1 LTAGVIHVLASTIG
15 YVALFGAFLL
25 IPAPTPIPWRAWLLL
40 MVLFIVRF
48 VANATIY
55 KIAPRILVARA
66 KPPIQ
71 AGQPLVDRVLLLAF
85 LATFALLVSV
95 ASVDGLRLRLLGSV
109 PMSLSAAGLG
119 IFAAGWA
126 VAASAVLVNA
136 FALTVI
142 RAQEGQVAVTNGPYR
157 FVRHPIY
164 FGGVLVMLG
173 ESLWLGSNL
182 ALIAMFVP
190 IAILVAR
197 IHFEERFLA
206 ANVQGY
212 ADYAARVRYRLIPGL
227 W

>member
-1 LTAGVIHVLASTIG
+1 VIRVLANTIA

-25 IPAPTPIPWRAWLLL
+25 VPAPAPISWRAWLLL
-40 MVLFIVRF
+40 FVLFVVRLA
-48 VANATIY
+48 ANATIHQ
-55 KIAPRILVARA
+55 IAPQVLAARA
-66 KPPIQ
+66 RPPIQ
-71 AGQPLVDRVLLLAF
+71 AGQPRLDRILLLAF
-85 LATFALLVSV
+85 MATFALLVSV

-109 PMSLSAAGLG
+109 PMSVSVAGLT
-119 IFAAGWA
+119 IFAAGWI
-126 VAASAVLVNA
+126 VAAWAVVVNA

-142 RAQEGQVAVTNGPYR
+142 KPQEGQVVVTTGPYR
-157 FVRHPIY
+157 VVRHPIY

-182 ALIAMFVP
+182 ALIVMSVP
-190 IAILVAR
+190 IAILIAR

-212 ADYAARVRYRLIPGL
+212 GEYAAQVRYRLFPGL

>member
-1 LTAGVIHVLASTIG
+1 VIKVLASTIG

-25 IPAPTPIPWRAWLLL
+25 IPAPTPVPWRAWLLL
-40 MVLFIVRF
+40 FVLFIVRLTT
-48 VANATIY
+48 NATIY
-55 KIAPRILVARA
+55 KIAPRILAARA
-66 KPPIQ
+66 RPPIQ
-71 AGQPLVDRVLLLAF
+71 AGQPLLDRILLLTF

-109 PMSLSAAGLG
+109 PMWISIAGLG
-119 IFAAGWA
+119 LFAAGWV

-164 FGGVLVMLG
+164 FGGVLVMVG

-190 IAILVAR
+190 IAILIAR

-206 ANVQGY
+206 DNVQGY
-212 ADYAARVRYRLIPGL
+212 GDYTAKVRYRLVPGL

>member
-1 LTAGVIHVLASTIG
+1 LL
-15 YVALFGAFLL
+15 FLL
-25 IPAPTPIPWRAWLLL
+25 F
-40 MVLFIVRF
+40 VVRLA
-48 VANATIY
+48 ANATIY
-55 KIAPRILVARA
+55 KIAPQILASRA

-71 AGQPLVDRVLLLAF
+71 AGQPLLDRVLLLAF
-85 LATFALLVSV
+85 MATFALLVSV

-109 PMSLSAAGLG
+109 PMWLSVAGLG
-119 IFAAGWA
+119 IFAAGWV

-142 RAQEGQVAVTNGPYR
+142 KAQEGQVAVTNGPYR

-164 FGGVLVMLG
+164 FGGVLVMVG
-173 ESLWLGSNL
+173 EALWLGSNL
-182 ALIAMFVP
+182 ALVAMFVP

-206 ANVQGY
+206 AHVQGY
-212 ADYAARVRYRLIPGL
+212 GEYAARVRYRLIPGL

>member
-1 LTAGVIHVLASTIG
+1 MIRVLTSTIG

-25 IPAPTPIPWRAWLLL
+25 IPAPAPISWRAWTLLL
-40 MVLFIVRF
+40 VLFVVRLA
-48 VANATIY
+48 ANAKIY
-55 KIAPRILVARA
+55 QAVPQILIARA
-66 KPPIQ
+66 RLPIQ
-71 AGQPLVDRVLLLAF
+71 AGQPLLDRILLLAF

-95 ASVDGLRLRLLGSV
+95 ASFDGLRLLLLGSV
-109 PMSLSAAGLG
+109 PMSLSIAGLG
-119 IFAAGWA
+119 LFAAGWV

-136 FALTVI
+136 FALTVV
-142 RAQEGQVAVTNGPYR
+142 RAQEGQVAVRSGPYR

-164 FGGVLVMLG
+164 FGGVMVMVG

-190 IAILVAR
+190 IAILIAR
-197 IHFEERFLA
+197 IHFEERFLE

-212 ADYAARVRYRLIPGL
+212 GEYTAHVRYRLIPGL

>member
-1 LTAGVIHVLASTIG
+1 VFQVLANTIG

-25 IPAPTPIPWRAWLLL
+25 IPAPAPIPWRAWLLL
-40 MVLFIVRF
+40 LVLFVVRL

-55 KIAPRILVARA
+55 RVAPQILVARA
-66 KPPIQ
+66 RPPIQ
-71 AGQPLVDRVLLLAF
+71 AGQPLLDRALLLAF
-85 LATFALLVSV
+85 MATFALLVSV

-109 PMSLSAAGLG
+109 PMPISVAGLG
-119 IFAAGWA
+119 LFAAGWG

-142 RAQEGQVAVTNGPYR
+142 RAQEGQVVVTNGPYR

-164 FGGVLVMLG
+164 LGGMLVMVG

-206 ANVQGY
+206 ATVQGY
-212 ADYAARVRYRLIPGL
+212 GDYAARVRYRLIPGL

>member
-1 LTAGVIHVLASTIG
+1 VIRVLASTIG

-25 IPAPTPIPWRAWLLL
+25 IPAPAPISWRAWL
-40 MVLFIVRF
+40 VLFVLFAVRLA
-48 VANATIY
+48 ANATIY
-55 KIAPRILVARA
+55 KLAPQILAARA
-66 KPPIQ
+66 RPLIQ
-71 AGQPLVDRVLLLAF
+71 AGQPLLDRVLLLAF
-85 LATFALLVSV
+85 MATFALLVSL
-95 ASVDGLRLRLLGSV
+95 ASADGLRWRLLGSV
-109 PMSLSAAGLG
+109 PMSFSVAGLG
-119 IFAAGWA
+119 LFAAGWV

-142 RAQEGQVAVTNGPYR
+142 RAQEGQVVVTNGPYR

-164 FGGVLVMLG
+164 LGGVLVMVG

-182 ALIAMFVP
+182 ALVAMFVP
-190 IAILVAR
+190 IGILIAR

-212 ADYAARVRYRLIPGL
+212 GDYAARVRFRLIPGL

>member
-1 LTAGVIHVLASTIG
+1 MIQVLASTIG

-25 IPAPTPIPWRAWLLL
+25 IPAPPPISWRAWLLL
-40 MVLFIVRF
+40 LVLFVVRLA
-48 VANATIY
+48 ANATIY
-55 KIAPRILVARA
+55 KMAPQILLARA

-71 AGQPLVDRVLLLAF
+71 AGQPLLDRVLLLAF

-95 ASVDGLRLRLLGSV
+95 ASVDGLRFRLLGSV
-109 PMSLSAAGLG
+109 PMPVSVAGLG
-119 IFAAGWA
+119 LFAAGWV

-142 RAQEGQVAVTNGPYR
+142 REQEGQVVVTNGPYR

-164 FGGVLVMLG
+164 FGGVLVMVG

-182 ALIAMFVP
+182 ALFAMLVP
-190 IAILVAR
+190 IGILVAR
-197 IHFEERFLA
+197 IYFEERFLA
-206 ANVQGY
+206 ASVQGY
-212 ADYAARVRYRLIPGL
+212 GEYAARVRYRLMPGL

>member
-1 LTAGVIHVLASTIG
+1 MFKVLASTIA

-25 IPAPTPIPWRAWLLL
+25 IPAPAPISWRAWLLL
-40 MVLFIVRF
+40 FVLFVVRLA
-48 VANATIY
+48 ANATIY
-55 KIAPRILVARA
+55 RRTPQILAARA
-66 KPPIQ
+66 RPPIQ
-71 AGQPLVDRVLLLAF
+71 AGQPLLDRVLLLAF
-85 LATFALLVSV
+85 MATFALLVSV
-95 ASVDGLRLRLLGSV
+95 ASVDGLRFRILGSV
-109 PMSLSAAGLG
+109 PMWCSVMGLG
-119 IFAAGWA
+119 LFAAGWL
-126 VAASAVLVNA
+126 VAASAVLVNS

-164 FGGVLVMLG
+164 FGGVLVMVG

-182 ALIAMFVP
+182 ALIAMSVP
-190 IAILVAR
+190 TAILVAR

-212 ADYAARVRYRLIPGL
+212 GDYAARVRYRLILGV

>member
-1 LTAGVIHVLASTIG
+1 MIQVLASTIG

-25 IPAPTPIPWRAWLLL
+25 IPAPAPISWRAWLLL
-40 MVLFIVRF
+40 FVLFVVRLA
-48 VANATIY
+48 ANATIH
-55 KIAPRILVARA
+55 KLAPQILMARA

-71 AGQPLVDRVLLLAF
+71 AGQPLLDRVLLLAF

-95 ASVDGLRLRLLGSV
+95 ASVDGLRLRVLGSV
-109 PMSLSAAGLG
+109 PMWISVVGLAL
-119 IFAAGWA
+119 FAAGWV
-126 VAASAVLVNA
+126 VAAWAVLVNA

-142 RAQEGQVAVTNGPYR
+142 RAQEGQVAVTSGPYR

-164 FGGVLVMLG
+164 FGGVLVMMG

-182 ALIAMFVP
+182 ALLAMFVP

-197 IHFEERFLA
+197 IHLEERFLA

-212 ADYAARVRYRLIPGL
+212 ADYTAHVRYRLIPGL

>member
-1 LTAGVIHVLASTIG
+1 MIQVLASTIG
-15 YVALFGAFLL
+15 FVVLFGAFLL
-25 IPAPTPIPWRAWLLL
+25 VPAPAPISWRAWLLL
-40 MVLFIVRF
+40 FVLFVVRLA
-48 VANATIY
+48 ANATIY
-55 KIAPRILVARA
+55 KIAPQILAARA

-71 AGQPLVDRVLLLAF
+71 AGQPLLDRVLLLAF
-85 LATFALLVSV
+85 MATFALLVSV

-109 PMSLSAAGLG
+109 PMSFSVAGLG
-119 IFAAGWA
+119 LFVAGWV

-142 RAQEGQVAVTNGPYR
+142 KAQDGQVAVTNGPYR

-164 FGGVLVMLG
+164 FGGVLVMVG
-173 ESLWLGSNL
+173 ESLWMGSNL
-182 ALIAMFVP
+182 ALIAMLVP

-212 ADYAARVRYRLIPGL
+212 LDYAAHVRYRLIPGL